1 MAAILDI
8 SIGEGVLTY
17 FVFVLVI
24 NVFHIWLYGH
34 PLEAIG
40 VQLFLKKDCIT
51 SLLREPIAT
60 CDYDF
65 SEGTPVFPLDPQ
77 MIKTRRFGE

>member
-40 VQLFLKKDCIT
+40 PKG
-51 SLLREPIAT
+51 SN
-60 CDYDF
+60 YF
-65 SEGTPVFPLDPQ
+65 S
-77 MIKTRRFGE
+77 RRTV

>member
-24 NVFHIWLYGH
+24 NVFHIWLYGL

-40 VQLFLKKDCIT
+40 TKG
-51 SLLREPIAT
+51 SN
-60 CDYDF
+60 YF
-65 SEGTPVFPLDPQ
+65 S
-77 MIKTRRFGE
+77 RRIV